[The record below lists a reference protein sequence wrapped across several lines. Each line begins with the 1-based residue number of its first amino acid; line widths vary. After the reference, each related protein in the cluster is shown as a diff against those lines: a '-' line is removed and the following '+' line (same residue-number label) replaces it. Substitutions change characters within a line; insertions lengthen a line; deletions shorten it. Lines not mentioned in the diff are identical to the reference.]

1 MDNASFHDTW
11 VLADN
16 GNYEEAI
23 KMITKLIDQH
33 KDETSNEKIILNY
46 KSRAEWHYFSK
57 NYGDVESDI
66 KSAMDYGFCIEK
78 SEKFFFMYQH
88 SKLQAGLNTVIA
100 SFEKQVALKYRY
112 ASHNFSTV
120 DLVEWECDR
129 IVMLLRSIKL
139 TNIFI
144 GKRIRERSQS
154 ADRGGKRK

>member
-1 MDNASFHDTW
+1 
-11 VLADN
+11 
-16 GNYEEAI
+16 
-23 KMITKLIDQH
+23 MITKLIDQH

-100 SFEKQVALKYRY
+100 SFEKQVALKCTYINVY
-112 ASHNFSTV
+112 
-120 DLVEWECDR
+120 LVEFSKKSF
-129 IVMLLRSIKL
+129 SIAL
-139 TNIFI
+139 FQLIHM
-144 GKRIRERSQS
+144 
-154 ADRGGKRK
+154 

>member
-100 SFEKQVALKYRY
+100 SFEKQVALKCTYINVY
-112 ASHNFSTV
+112 
-120 DLVEWECDR
+120 LV
-129 IVMLLRSIKL
+129 
-139 TNIFI
+139 
-144 GKRIRERSQS
+144 
-154 ADRGGKRK
+154 